1 MTPPNAVNPED
12 VKQPQPVRRAF
23 LWFSSVVTLVV
34 AVFPVLQIFGVIN
47 WTGDQMAAVTG
58 FLGLAVSTIG
68 GTIASIYSENRV
80 TPVAAPRDNS
90 LVPLVPI
97 ANDGLED

>member
-1 MTPPNAVNPED
+1 MNLPVADP
-12 VKQPQPVRRAF
+12 KQPQPVRKAF

-34 AVFPVLQIFGVIN
+34 AVFPVLQIFEVIQ
-47 WTGDQMAAVTG
+47 WSGDQIATITA

-68 GTIASIYSENRV
+68 GTVASIYSENRV
-80 TPVAAPRDNS
+80 TPVESPRDNN
-90 LVPLVPI
+90 LTPLVPI